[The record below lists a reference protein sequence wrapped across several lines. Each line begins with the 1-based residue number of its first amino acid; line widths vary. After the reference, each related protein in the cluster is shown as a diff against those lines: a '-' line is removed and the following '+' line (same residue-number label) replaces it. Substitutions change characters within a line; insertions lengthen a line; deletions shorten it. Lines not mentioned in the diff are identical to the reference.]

1 MKNNSVTYYDEN
13 AEEFFQSTVHADM
26 SGLYDVFLKDIPAG
40 GHILDL
46 GCGTGRDSRYFQQ
59 LGYQVTAVDGSQ
71 KMCEMAA
78 HYIGQPV
85 KQMLFEDLDY
95 NEEFDGIWACAS
107 LLHVKKDEM
116 AGVIN
121 KIYQALKVDGMFYV
135 SYKYGTE
142 EREKD
147 GRLFSDYTE
156 EALVVLF
163 TEKTGWKLREW
174 FISCDVRK
182 GRGDQKWLNAV
193 VRKIR

>member
-13 AEEFFQSTVHADM
+13 AEQFFQSTVHADM
-26 SGLYDVFLKDIPAG
+26 SGLYDAFLNDIPAG

-116 AGVIN
+116 TGVIN
-121 KIYQALKVDGMFYV
+121 KIYQAFKVDGMFYV

-156 EALVVLF
+156 EARGVLF
-163 TEKTGWKLREW
+163 PEKAGWKLQEW